1 MDWSKLCAALL
12 EVAPDAIV
20 VTNTS
25 GQMILVNE
33 QAERLFG
40 IPRAELVG
48 STIETLLPA
57 RLREHHVQVRQ
68 QYGEAPRLRQM
79 GSGLEVT
86 AQHRDGREFPA
97 EISLSPL
104 VIDNE
109 TFVIAIVRDISDRHE
124 AATKLRFLS
133 THDTLTGLPNRVF
146 FDEELRRV
154 GEAGRFPVSTMM
166 IDIDGLKAANDTRG
180 HEAGDALLVR
190 AGNLFRTI
198 FRGSDT
204 VARVGG
210 DEFAAILPETNEAA
224 CTQIVARLRA
234 QADAHNSQHELT
246 EQVWFSVGW
255 SVATSQTEL
264 SGSLRA
270 ADEAMYQDK
279 RARRPSLPPE
289 LLRKL
294 SGLMPGR

>member
-20 VTNTS
+20 VANQA

-40 IPRAELVG
+40 ISRAELVG
-48 STIETLLPA
+48 SAIETLLPA
-57 RLREHHVQVRQ
+57 RLRERHVQLRQ

-79 GSGLEVT
+79 GSGIEVT

-104 VIDNE
+104 EIDNE
-109 TFVIAIVRDISDRHE
+109 RFVIAIVRDVSDRYE
-124 AATKLRFLS
+124 ATTKLRFLS
-133 THDTLTGLPNRVF
+133 THDPLTGLPNRVF
-146 FDEELRRV
+146 FDEEIRRV
-154 GEAGRFPVSTMM
+154 GEAGRFPVGTMM
-166 IDIDGLKAANDTRG
+166 IDIDGLKAANDSRG

-190 AGNLFRTI
+190 AGQLFRTV

-204 VARVGG
+204 IARVGG
-210 DEFAAILPETNEAA
+210 DEFAAILPEANEAA
-224 CTQIVARLRA
+224 CTQIVGRLRA
-234 QADAHNSQHELT
+234 QADAHNNKHELT

-255 SVATSQTEL
+255 AVATSVSEL

-289 LLRKL
+289 MVRKV
-294 SGLMPGR
+294 